1 MLSDVLKNLRTI
13 NKLTQEDLADSLNVS
28 RQTIAKWEK
37 GETVPDIFTLKKM
50 CEMYQVSID
59 DLLESDKKDAKSIR
73 PKDKFFFG
81 VVEIKENGDI
91 TIPKEALLIFNF
103 KTGDKLAVFGDLN
116 QGLALIDAKVVTQFA
131 KDVLDKEN

>member
-13 NKLTQEDLADSLNVS
+13 NKLTQEDLADSLNVT

-37 GETVPDIFTLKKM
+37 GEAAPDIFTLKKM

-81 VVEIKENGDI
+81 IVEIKENGDI
-91 TIPKEALLIFNF
+91 TIPKEALLTFNF

-116 QGLALIDAKVVTQFA
+116 QGLALADAKVVTQFA

>member
-13 NKLTQEDLADSLNVS
+13 NKLTQEDLADSLNVT

-37 GETVPDIFTLKKM
+37 GEAVPDIFALKKM

-116 QGLALIDAKVVTQFA
+116 QGLALVDAKVVTQFA

>member
-13 NKLTQEDLADSLNVS
+13 NKLTQEDLADSLNVT

-37 GETVPDIFTLKKM
+37 GEAVPDIFTLKKM

-81 VVEIKENGDI
+81 IVEIKENGDI
-91 TIPKEALLIFNF
+91 TIPKEALLTFNF

-116 QGLALIDAKVVTQFA
+116 QGLALADAKVVTQFA

>member
-1 MLSDVLKNLRTI
+1 MLSDVLKHLRTI
-13 NKLTQEDLADSLNVS
+13 NKLTQEDLADSLNVT

-37 GETVPDIFTLKKM
+37 GEAVPDIFTLKKM

>member
-13 NKLTQEDLADSLNVS
+13 NKLTQEDLADSLNIT

-37 GETVPDIFTLKKM
+37 GEAVPDIFTLKKM

-81 VVEIKENGDI
+81 IIEIKENGDI
-91 TIPKEALLIFNF
+91 TIPKEALLAFNF

-116 QGLALIDAKVVTQFA
+116 QGLALTDAKVVTQFA